1 MCDINNNLDTSV
13 TLVKGCLIL
22 TVPNDISDDDM
33 EVSSKRIL
41 IKANKS
47 SIKGVILDF
56 SMMSVID
63 SYTFNTF
70 EKVSKSLLLMGVIV
84 IWIGLRP
91 GVVSSLI
98 DLNVDISCIKAAVN
112 LEQALNMIS
121 KSQLNKSRSKI
132 IYE

>member
-33 EVSSKRIL
+33 EASSKRIL

>member
-63 SYTFNTF
+63 SYTFNNF

-98 DLNVDISCIKAAVN
+98 DLNVDISCINAAVN